1 MDFKK
6 RGASN
11 AGVFGVYVVIVV
23 AVFVGVIG
31 FSVVSVIAVRVV
43 GVFGFFVVGVI
54 AVRVVGVFAVFVVN
68 VPRFIVSR
76 GMVFSAKGKVRDG
89 ASDQEEKENG
99 DGDKRGRILGV
110 VFLLFGHST
119 AQFLY

>member
-1 MDFKK
+1 M
-6 RGASN
+6 
-11 AGVFGVYVVIVV
+11 IVV

-31 FSVVSVIAVRVV
+31 FFVVS
-43 GVFGFFVVGVI
+43 VFGFFVVGVFAFFI
-54 AVRVVGVFAVFVVN
+54 VSVFAVFVVVVFGFFIVSVFAVFVVN
-68 VPRFIVSR
+68 APRFIVSR

-110 VFLLFGHST
+110 VFLLFGHS
-119 AQFLY
+119 AA